1 MQPLSAGNPSAVP
14 TPEPLA
20 ARSGH
25 DSTPIRNEASG
36 SSLSPEKES
45 RTVVSNHKAEQRVF
59 VKITADAEQSEL
71 LVKLKE
77 LLQQHPGHVPTVL
90 FYERSQKVL
99 ALSDAYRIKPTTE
112 LFAEMESMLGK
123 DTVKVK

>member
-1 MQPLSAGNPSAVP
+1 M
-14 TPEPLA
+14 
-20 ARSGH
+20 
-25 DSTPIRNEASG
+25 
-36 SSLSPEKES
+36 
-45 RTVVSNHKAEQRVF
+45 F